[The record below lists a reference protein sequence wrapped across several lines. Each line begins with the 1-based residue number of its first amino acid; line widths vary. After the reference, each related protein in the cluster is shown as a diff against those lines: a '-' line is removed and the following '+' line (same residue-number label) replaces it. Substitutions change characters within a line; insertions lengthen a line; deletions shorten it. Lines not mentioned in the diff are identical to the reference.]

1 MFSFGSYRNM
11 SVRGLVHGA
20 AGGALPVVVSS
31 SLAASMGLEPGD
43 RFIAAVSGRLMLAQV
58 TDTVRYFPTLGGRS
72 SKFIIAHVDTL
83 YEYLNMLSPVKKA
96 DLNEVFVA
104 VSPGEGSAAE
114 EAITAGRNASFLEVE
129 NGIARLDALL
139 LDPFSGAGWQAVV
152 LLAVAV
158 AVLSIGFGYST
169 YLLLF
174 AKESMS
180 GLAYLQ
186 SVGMSKGHLAGLL
199 AFENLIIAAAGMG
212 LGTWAGFQVSELMV
226 SPLAVTE
233 SGASVV
239 PPFILRTDWWI
250 MGPTY
255 AMFTAIFA
263 GSAALLMRGMT
274 RLDLQAIARA
284 GES

>member
-1 MFSFGSYRNM
+1 M
-11 SVRGLVHGA
+11 
-20 AGGALPVVVSS
+20 
-31 SLAASMGLEPGD
+31 
-43 RFIAAVSGRLMLAQV
+43 
-58 TDTVRYFPTLGGRS
+58 
-72 SKFIIAHVDTL
+72 
-83 YEYLNMLSPVKKA
+83 
-96 DLNEVFVA
+96 
-104 VSPGEGSAAE
+104 
-114 EAITAGRNASFLEVE
+114 
-129 NGIARLDALL
+129 LDALL
-139 LDPFSGAGWQAVV
+139 LDPFEGAGWQAVV
-152 LLAVAV
+152 LLAVTV
-158 AVLSIGFGYST
+158 AVLSIGFGYAT

-174 AKESMS
+174 AKESMNS
-180 GLAYLQ
+180 LAYLQ

-233 SGASVV
+233 SGESVI

-263 GSAALLMRGMT
+263 GSAALLMRAMT